1 MSKNRSTIICQSVKV
16 DVVNTAPP
24 TRSEKTREKK
34 LKGAVDAK
42 PQTAAKPR
50 VLCQAENVF
59 SRAATE
65 EGSTGNPDS
74 PTTRCTAHI
83 KFASS
88 AAPHRRE
95 V

>member
-1 MSKNRSTIICQSVKV
+1 MLVSK
-16 DVVNTAPP
+16 
-24 TRSEKTREKK
+24 KK
-34 LKGAVDAK
+34 LKGTVDAK

-74 PTTRCTAHI
+74 PTTRCAAHI
-83 KFASS
+83 QFASS
-88 AAPHRRE
+88 AASTRDVSKQMMIAQRKEKSFCE
-95 V
+95 VV